1 MPWRNRW
8 TEKSRPPWPYGKGNP
23 RRGSVE
29 ATVQLASKWF
39 TVGALVIGAG
49 SPAVHLLAQGVLR
62 TMVWNSIKM
71 AAIPVVV
78 AASVLGTAVVAQQGR
93 DAGQAQGG
101 SVQQVAP
108 SKGSDQVPPPDTK
121 QSGELKPNQLYY
133 EHVRDYQQRIEGY
146 YLAQSS
152 KEALKQQE
160 LQKKTEHVR
169 ELLSR
174 KCDLAFPHGVSLDQF
189 LKAVRSATSSKNDPG
204 IPIYVNPVGLQ
215 DASKSLESDV
225 VVEPRGTLAEVL
237 DRVLKPLNLQYE
249 VQNGFLMIVSRLGIV
264 ESRLT
269 RVEGKLDR
277 IMNALENKG
286 SRP

>member
-1 MPWRNRW
+1 M
-8 TEKSRPPWPYGKGNP
+8 
-23 RRGSVE
+23 
-29 ATVQLASKWF
+29 
-39 TVGALVIGAG
+39 
-49 SPAVHLLAQGVLR
+49 
-62 TMVWNSIKM
+62 
-71 AAIPVVV
+71 
-78 AASVLGTAVVAQQGR
+78 
-93 DAGQAQGG
+93 
-101 SVQQVAP
+101 
-108 SKGSDQVPPPDTK
+108 
-121 QSGELKPNQLYY
+121 KPNQLYY